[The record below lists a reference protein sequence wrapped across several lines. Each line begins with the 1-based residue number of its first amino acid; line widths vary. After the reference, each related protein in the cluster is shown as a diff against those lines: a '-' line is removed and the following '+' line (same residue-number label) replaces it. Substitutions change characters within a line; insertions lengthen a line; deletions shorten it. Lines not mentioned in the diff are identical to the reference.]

1 MSAAQSSM
9 PANPLTT
16 WARYGLIAFAWLFA
30 AGGIV
35 QIFLAGLA
43 VFEPAEAVSHW
54 NDHVDFGR
62 MIGFLAYLLPVFALV
77 GRAGVRLVGQAFVVA
92 ILFVV
97 QSILPN
103 VDEAWVAA
111 LHPVN
116 GFFLVGAAGSLGG
129 AVLGLVRAST
139 RSTASAAPQP
149 PEHQRIVS

>member
-43 VFEPAEAVSHW
+43 VFDPADGVTHW

-62 MIGFLAYLLPVFALV
+62 MIGFLAYLT
-77 GRAGVRLVGQAFVVA
+77 
-92 ILFVV
+92 
-97 QSILPN
+97 
-103 VDEAWVAA
+103 W
-111 LHPVN
+111 
-116 GFFLVGAAGSLGG
+116 
-129 AVLGLVRAST
+129 T
-139 RSTASAAPQP
+139 RPGWRRCTPSTAFSWSGRPVALGERCSVWCVRRSVRPRAPRP
-149 PEHQRIVS
+149 NHPSTSESSRDARSRATRPGLNLG